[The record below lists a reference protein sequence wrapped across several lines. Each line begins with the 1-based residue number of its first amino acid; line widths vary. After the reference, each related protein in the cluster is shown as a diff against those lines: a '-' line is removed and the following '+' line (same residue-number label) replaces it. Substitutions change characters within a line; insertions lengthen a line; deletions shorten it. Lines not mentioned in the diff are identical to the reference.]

1 MAAFSRKH
9 YVVLRDALIRARM
22 HTPAFAYPEQAV
34 DQVALELAVA
44 LAKDNRKFDRD
55 KFLAEIRGYRSPAL
69 SPKWTPNSRCAA
81 PRCHNLKF
89 RGTEYCDIHQPLV
102 GEGGV

>member
-9 YVVLRDALIRARM
+9 YVILRDALIRARM

-34 DQVALELAVA
+34 DQIALELAVA
-44 LAKDNRKFDRD
+44 LAKDNSKFDRD
-55 KFLAEIRGYRSPAL
+55 KFLDEIRGYRSPNQ
-69 SPKWTPNSRCAA
+69 SPNARCAA
-81 PRCHNLKF
+81 PRCHHLTFN
-89 RGTEYCDIHQPLV
+89 RTRYCDIHQILA